1 MKAFGIN
8 IEIIVIILVLL
19 WIINLALLII
29 MLIKNKK
36 TQKNY
41 DEFMRG
47 SDARS
52 LEEVFKKRLGQ
63 IDELVIRDMTRSEDV
78 KNIYDTLSYTLQ
90 KIGIVKYDAF
100 NEMGGKLSFCL
111 TLLDRDNNGV
121 ILNSMQGREGSYLYI
136 KEILDGKSAVPLG
149 KEEEIS
155 LRKAIYTE

>member
-8 IEIIVIILVLL
+8 IEIIVILLVIL

-29 MLIKNKK
+29 MLKKNKK

>member
-8 IEIIVIILVLL
+8 IEIIVILLVLL

-29 MLIKNKK
+29 MLKKNKK

-111 TLLDRDNNGV
+111 TLLDCDNNGV